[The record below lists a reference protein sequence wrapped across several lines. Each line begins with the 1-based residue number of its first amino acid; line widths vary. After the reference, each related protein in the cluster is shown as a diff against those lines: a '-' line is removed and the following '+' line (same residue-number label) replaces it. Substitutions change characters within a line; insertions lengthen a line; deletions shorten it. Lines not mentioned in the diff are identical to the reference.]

1 MNWCSPVYF
10 DYRHD
15 APDVVGLHDD
25 TDNDDCSYIM
35 MAEDIAAAVGGHSRK
50 VILQALNKDYNNG
63 KDKDLIR
70 GTVDV
75 GTDVVASR
83 AGR

>member
-1 MNWCSPVYF
+1 MSF

-63 KDKDLIR
+63 KD
-70 GTVDV
+70 
-75 GTDVVASR
+75 
-83 AGR
+83 

>member
-1 MNWCSPVYF
+1 MSF

-35 MAEDIAAAVGGHSRK
+35 MAEDIAAAVGGYSRK
-50 VILQALNKDYNNG
+50 VILQALMNKDYNNG
-63 KDKDLIR
+63 EDKDLIPPAWLP
-70 GTVDV
+70 
-75 GTDVVASR
+75 VVQKHR
-83 AGR
+83 PPVWCCRM